1 MNPQNKKKEEPCI
14 TDGRYRALY
23 QGEACDRARP
33 KVMVR
38 KKNKTTTWKAYIP
51 FSVLHHHNNKKKLLL
66 LRCHVFAH
74 SRCVHGLCL
83 RLFHPPNNGVPMIH
97 VVWGGYLSTLF
108 GLLELCEATVP
119 PMNNVIRHGG
129 GEKTLLRQPS
139 NPCPTPTTASG
150 RGVPATHHLPPI
162 VGVWCGFVGLYI
174 VPPHVVDGP
183 KQWHASC

>member
-74 SRCVHGLCL
+74 SRCVHGPCL

-119 PMNNVIRHGG
+119 SMNNVIRHGG
-129 GEKTLLRQPS
+129 GKKTIVATTQQSVPNPNHRQRPW
-139 NPCPTPTTASG
+139 CSG
-150 RGVPATHHLPPI
+150 HSPLPPI
-162 VGVWCGFVGLYI
+162 VGVWCGFVGLYF
-174 VPPHVVDGP
+174 VPPHV
-183 KQWHASC
+183 